1 MRGRTGYSSLPPPD
15 SPQGGDAAADKDDK
29 GDRHDKC
36 GIKNGTSLIR
46 AGNRTNLPG
55 TGFVSDPKSYGGAS

>member
-1 MRGRTGYSSLPPPD
+1 MDTAALPPPPD
-15 SPQGGDAAADKDDK
+15 SPWGGDVAADKDDK

-46 AGNRTNLPG
+46 ARNRTNLRG
-55 TGFVSDPKSYGGAS
+55 TGFVSDPKNYGRVS